1 MRMLSAHI
9 DWFIADRLKSQRE
22 IYRKARQL
30 VLVTQIASL
39 FLFGYTATYFTMGLK
54 MSAFVCFSGALMLIP
69 LFFIFRKSGN
79 FLFTGNVTALV
90 AYLVIVTIISE
101 TGGIYSPVIFW
112 LIVPSFAA
120 FLFVNK
126 TSGYTW
132 SVFCVLAIVFF
143 FLAGFYGLNF
153 QHKNYMQWNVFFYFF
168 IALGL
173 VSFLLIYIMLYEF
186 EKADFIRIIKIE
198 RKKSDELLLNI
209 LPEETAN
216 ELKEK
221 GESIPRKYDLV
232 TVIFTD
238 FKNFTAIA
246 GQLSAEE
253 LIRELNIF
261 FSAFDGIAEKYN
273 LEKIKTIGDA
283 YMCAGGI
290 PVPNTGN
297 PVDAVKAGLE
307 MQAFAARTKARFM
320 DEKKAVWDLRIGIHS
335 GPVIAG
341 VVGSKKFAYDIWGDT
356 VNIASRME
364 SAGAAGKVNISETTY
379 QLVKTQFIC
388 SHRGKVAVKN
398 KGEIDMYFVEGQ
410 IDQHTGSNT
419 L

>member
-1 MRMLSAHI
+1 
-9 DWFIADRLKSQRE
+9 
-22 IYRKARQL
+22 
-30 VLVTQIASL
+30 
-39 FLFGYTATYFTMGLK
+39 
-54 MSAFVCFSGALMLIP
+54 
-69 LFFIFRKSGN
+69 
-79 FLFTGNVTALV
+79 
-90 AYLVIVTIISE
+90 
-101 TGGIYSPVIFW
+101 
-112 LIVPSFAA
+112 
-120 FLFVNK
+120 
-126 TSGYTW
+126 
-132 SVFCVLAIVFF
+132 
-143 FLAGFYGLNF
+143 
-153 QHKNYMQWNVFFYFF
+153 
-168 IALGL
+168 
-173 VSFLLIYIMLYEF
+173 
-186 EKADFIRIIKIE
+186 
-198 RKKSDELLLNI
+198 
-209 LPEETAN
+209 
-216 ELKEK
+216 
-221 GESIPRKYDLV
+221 
-232 TVIFTD
+232 
-238 FKNFTAIA
+238 
-246 GQLSAEE
+246 
-253 LIRELNIF
+253 
-261 FSAFDGIAEKYN
+261 
-273 LEKIKTIGDA
+273 
-283 YMCAGGI
+283 MCAGAI